1 MSLCGVGRQVLMTY
15 VPALT
20 LGALEQYCARRT
32 RSDRLVSMVGAAEPR
47 KAGNR
52 KREDNRYVKANMLVK
67 S

>member
-1 MSLCGVGRQVLMTY
+1 MTY
-15 VPALT
+15 VPATT